1 MAVTRQTMIVGA
13 AVLAVIAIVVM
24 VKKKGAA
31 AGVGAA
37 IGGAAVDLAN
47 GVVSGV
53 TFGVG
58 DLLGVPRTDESRCAE
73 ARAAGDTWAAS
84 QYCTAGT
91 FMGYAWDSATTAV
104 GGIVPRVNPA
114 SDQNVIYS
122 GVNGIGGAVTGEQG
136 WTLGGAIYDWT
147 H

>member
-47 GVVSGV
+47 GAVSGV
-53 TFGVG
+53 AFSLG
-58 DLLGVPRTDESRCAE
+58 DIFGVPRTDESKCAQ

-91 FMGYAWDSATTAV
+91 FMGYAWDAATTAV
-104 GGIVPRVNPA
+104 GGAVQPINPA
-114 SDQNVIYS
+114 SDQNIIYS
-122 GVNGIGGAVTGEQG
+122 GIGRAGEAITGQSG
-136 WTLGGAIYDWT
+136 WSLGGAIYDWT

>member
-1 MAVTRQTMIVGA
+1 MIVGA
-13 AVLAVIAIVVM
+13 AVLAVAAIVVM
-24 VKKKGAA
+24 ASKKGV
-31 AGVGAA
+31 AGIGAA

-53 TFGVG
+53 GFGVG
-58 DLLGVPRTDESRCAE
+58 DILGVPRTDESKCAE

-91 FMGYAWDSATTAV
+91 FMGYAWDGITNAAV
-104 GGIVPRVNPA
+104 SVAPRVNPA
-114 SDQNVIYS
+114 SDQNLIYS
-122 GVNGIGGAVTGEQG
+122 GVNGIGGALSGDKD
-136 WTLGGAIYDWT
+136 WTLGNWLFDVT